1 MLRSTNGLYQID
13 PTNPSMLLSA
23 SDNIGLNNFINRQRT
38 REGHIVY
45 TPRNPLSPN
54 DCLQFSESLSKN
66 EVGYSG
72 NKCILKEKITK
83 LAFGW
88 TYDQNIRIAD
98 TAPQNFKANPDIGES
113 YAIVR
118 TDGKGGEVPY
128 HIAYVIAKDGSTNIT
143 LEADAGNPDLR
154 YPVFDM
160 YDTVDPAKS
169 FHARYSKIYKPGA
182 TIVLMRR

>member
-1 MLRSTNGLYQID
+1 MLRSANGMYVIY
-13 PTNPSMLLSA
+13 PTQPSQLLSNA
-23 SDNIGLNNFINRQRT
+23 DNIELNNFINRQRT
-38 REGHIVY
+38 PEGHIVY

-54 DCLQFSESLSKN
+54 DCLQFSESLTKN

-72 NKCILKEKITK
+72 SKCILKEKYTK

-88 TYDQNIRIAD
+88 SYDQNISIA
-98 TAPQNFKANPDIGES
+98 ASAAQNFKANPEVGES

-128 HIAYVIAKDGSTNIT
+128 HIAYVIAKDGTTNIT
-143 LEADAGNPDLR
+143 IEADAGNPDLR

-160 YDTVDPAKS
+160 YDTADPKKT
-169 FHARYSKIYKPGA
+169 FHARYSKIYKPGS